1 MNNSSGGGTTLA
13 TLRLAHGSTKIDSV
27 VISSGQVAQTITFG
41 ALSSKLSTDANFSLS
56 ATASSALS
64 VSFVSNSLSVCTVAS
79 STVTLV
85 APGTCS
91 ITASQAGNGA
101 YIAATDVTQTFAV
114 SAIVPTLSGFSAIN
128 KTYGNTAFSI
138 TPPTTNSAGAFT
150 YASSNTSVATLSGS
164 TVTII
169 GTGSSTITA
178 TQAANGNYASSTTT
192 TTITVTSATPTLSGF
207 GLSSSSVAFG
217 ATAPTITTP
226 TSASS
231 GAITYTSATA
241 GVATITSSG
250 VITIAGVGTSVLTAT
265 QAANGNYAS
274 STTITTIT
282 VTAIIINTAAIAG
295 VTAPLTGATPV
306 TSVSGTG
313 YTGTVT
319 WSGSPTTFAAA
330 TTYTATVTLTAN
342 TGYTLTGVTA
352 NFFTVSGATATNSAS
367 AGVVGAAFPATV
379 LPSGYITSGGL
390 IWAPITFGN
399 IATWPNAV
407 IACAAMNTN
416 SVLGYSTQWRQPNG
430 SELINLY
437 SSGALSPT
445 PAGWFLYPTWSST
458 SNGAGSYYEESLDN
472 NFYYPFAPTNTFLVS
487 CVHPEH

>member
-1 MNNSSGGGTTLA
+1 
-13 TLRLAHGSTKIDSV
+13 
-27 VISSGQVAQTITFG
+27 
-41 ALSSKLSTDANFSLS
+41 
-56 ATASSALS
+56 
-64 VSFVSNSLSVCTVAS
+64 
-79 STVTLV
+79 
-85 APGTCS
+85 
-91 ITASQAGNGA
+91 
-101 YIAATDVTQTFAV
+101 
-114 SAIVPTLSGFSAIN
+114 
-128 KTYGNTAFSI
+128 
-138 TPPTTNSAGAFT
+138 
-150 YASSNTSVATLSGS
+150 
-164 TVTII
+164 
-169 GTGSSTITA
+169 
-178 TQAANGNYASSTTT
+178 
-192 TTITVTSATPTLSGF
+192 
-207 GLSSSSVAFG
+207 
-217 ATAPTITTP
+217 
-226 TSASS
+226 
-231 GAITYTSATA
+231 
-241 GVATITSSG
+241 
-250 VITIAGVGTSVLTAT
+250 VGTSVLTAT

-416 SVLGYSTQWRQPNG
+416 SVLGYSTQWRQPNV